1 MKKAAYIGLFILLAS
16 SIILDLQKPHDTY
29 SNINHSTTTYSK
41 YRTSYLIQSGDT
53 VLSIVEKTSE
63 SQAIPDSLATI
74 IDDFR
79 ILNPDANP
87 YHLIQNKTYDF
98 PVYLNKNR
106 DTGK

>member
-16 SIILDLQKPHDTY
+16 SIILDLQKHHDTY
-29 SNINHSTTTYSK
+29 SNINHSTTTNSK
-41 YRTSYLIQSGDT
+41 YIISYVIQSGDT
-53 VLSIVEKTSE
+53 DLSNVEKTSE
-63 SQAIPDSLATI
+63 SQAITDSLATI
-74 IDDFR
+74 INDFR

-87 YHLIQNKTYDF
+87 YHLIQNEIYDF